1 MELRLEKIKRR
12 FKGKLVGKVRMQ
24 TLVCETLLILPKGI
38 TNFVTQ
44 NVWFISSFEDS
55 WGFVLDSKDL
65 GKKHIIFLGDELF
78 EQDKYAQH
86 YTIAHE
92 IGHVV
97 LNHRNA
103 ILETQTMRET
113 EKQED
118 EAHQFAIQYVGLR
131 P

>member
-1 MELRLEKIKRR
+1 MESMVEEIKGK
-12 FKGKLVGKVRMQ
+12 FGGKLVGKPKMQ
-24 TLVCETLLILPKGI
+24 RLVCETLLILPKDI
-38 TNFVTQ
+38 AEFVTK

-65 GKKHIIFLGDELF
+65 GKKHLIFLGDELF

-92 IGHVV
+92 IGHVM

-103 ILETQTMRET
+103 ILETQSVRET

-118 EAHQFAIQYVGLR
+118 EAHRFAIQYVGVR
-131 P
+131 

>member
-1 MELRLEKIKRR
+1 MEEIKGKFGR
-12 FKGKLVGKVRMQ
+12 KLVGKVRMQ
-24 TLVCETLLILPKGI
+24 TLVCETLLILPKDI
-38 TNFVTQ
+38 AEFVTK

-65 GKKHIIFLGDELF
+65 GKKHLIFLGDELF

-92 IGHVV
+92 IGHVM

-103 ILETQTMRET
+103 ILETQSVRET

-118 EAHQFAIQYVGLR
+118 EAHRFAIQYVGVR
-131 P
+131 